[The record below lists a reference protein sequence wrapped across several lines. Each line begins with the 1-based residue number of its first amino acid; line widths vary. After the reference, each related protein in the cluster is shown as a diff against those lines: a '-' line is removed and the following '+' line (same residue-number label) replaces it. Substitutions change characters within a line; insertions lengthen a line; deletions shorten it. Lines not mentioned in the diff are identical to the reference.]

1 MPSSARASGRP
12 GNGRPPSRAAAGGSR
27 STAARGSSL
36 EDRPLAQ
43 MQRARL
49 LAAAT
54 ELASE
59 RGIASVS
66 VGAIVTRCGM
76 SRRTFY
82 ELFENVEDCLL
93 AAFDQ
98 AAERVAS
105 AVLPAF
111 EAQRRWQDAL
121 RAGLEA
127 LLRALDADPHGAR
140 FLLIESPAA
149 GRLTIERRG
158 RLLAALAK
166 AIDRGRGERAKG
178 VPAPPLTAE
187 GLAGAV
193 CFLLQTR
200 LLEPDRRPLVALAN
214 PLMSM
219 LVLPYLGPAAASAEL
234 RRPAPRA
241 PARPPAAEPAPGT
254 LLKDLPM
261 RVTYRTVRVLLAVD
275 ELGARGI
282 NPSNREVS
290 RLAGVGDQGQMSKLL
305 RRLERLR
312 LIVNEGAEGER
323 GAPNAWRLTERGDEV
338 LRLAR

>member
-1 MPSSARASGRP
+1 
-12 GNGRPPSRAAAGGSR
+12 
-27 STAARGSSL
+27 
-36 EDRPLAQ
+36 

-59 RGIASVS
+59 QGIATVS

-82 ELFENVEDCLL
+82 ELFENVESCLL

-98 AAERVAS
+98 AAERLGA

-127 LLRALDADPHGAR
+127 LLVALEADPHGAR
-140 FLLIESPAA
+140 FLLVESPAA
-149 GRLTIERRG
+149 GRLTTERRG
-158 RLLAALAK
+158 RLLTALAAAL
-166 AIDRGRGERAKG
+166 DGGRRAEG
-178 VPAPPLTAE
+178 SAARADAGASRRVEGSTAHAGAAPRRRTAAATPPPLTGEA
-187 GLAGAV
+187 LVGAV
-193 CFLLQTR
+193 CAVLQTR
-200 LLEPDRRPLVALAN
+200 LLEPDHVPLVRLAN
-214 PLMSM
+214 PLMSL

-234 RRPAPRA
+234 RRPAPRV

-275 ELGARGI
+275 ERPGA
-282 NPSNREVS
+282 SNREVS

-312 LIVNEGAEGER
+312 LIANEGAEGER
-323 GAPNAWRLTERGDEV
+323 GAPNAWRLTERGGEV